1 VAEPA
6 GMAINE
12 KGLPGEKANQNP
24 LDRVTMQIPAR
35 D

>member
-12 KGLPGEKANQNP
+12 KGLPGEKSKP
-24 LDRVTMQIPAR
+24 KSTR
-35 D
+35 